1 MFHHNHDDTD
11 FCDTCAEWPVWAR
24 YLSTQ
29 LTEMRTAM
37 SADQDHLDQTVT
49 RLEAAVTALNGAI
62 VPPAPLNFA
71 AADTL
76 VAQAEADVAAL
87 PVVPPVA

>member
-1 MFHHNHDDTD
+1 MHFHHDDTD
-11 FCDTCAEWPVWAR
+11 SCPECQAAPAWVGHF
-24 YLSTQ
+24 
-29 LTEMRTAM
+29 LTEMSAIM

-49 RLEAAVTALNGAI
+49 RLETAVTALNAAI
-62 VPPAPLNFA
+62 VPPVPLNFA